1 MAFPTLPSAQFE
13 SMTSREIAEL
23 TGKAHSHVM
32 RDIRSMIKRIE
43 AAPSL
48 DWHCETE
55 TYTDAQGREREQY
68 RISKHLVLTLI
79 SVYDTVSRFKI
90 FERIEITNI
99 RDLIA
104 GLDVADL
111 HPDQFIYV
119 AMERQSHRY
128 KVGISKNPEQR
139 VKNLSNMHPE
149 GLVLLAVYEARRGR
163 LSESIAHQHLSEWR
177 LNGEW
182 FASDAPVQS
191 LVEVL

>member
-1 MAFPTLPSAQFE
+1 MYSL
-13 SMTSREIAEL
+13 
-23 TGKAHSHVM
+23 
-32 RDIRSMIKRIE
+32 DKRI
-43 AAPSL
+43 
-48 DWHCETE
+48 T
-55 TYTDAQGREREQY
+55 
-68 RISKHLVLTLI
+68 LTLI
-79 SVYDTVSRFKI
+79 SAYDTQARFKI
-90 FERIEITNI
+90 FEKIEIANI
-99 RDLIA
+99 QDLLTGFDA
-104 GLDVADL
+104 ADL

-149 GLVLLAVYEARRGR
+149 GLVLMAVYEARRGR